1 MSWNVKI
8 GAGSDLLNVG
18 GAFPGRR
25 GRKREEREEK
35 EAEPA
40 KMQAEVEGQ
49 ETVPVMAPSDGV
61 GISEMTHQMLSSY
74 RQLTG

>member
-25 GRKREEREEK
+25 GRKREEREEEK
-35 EAEPA
+35 E
-40 KMQAEVEGQ
+40 KRQAEAGGQ
-49 ETVPVMAPSDGV
+49 ETVMAPSDGV
-61 GISEMTHQMLSSY
+61 GISEMTHKMLSSY
-74 RQLTG
+74 RQLAG